1 MSQRGSGPKPAVN
14 GVPALAQPAARGAQV
29 AIERMSLKLPGT
41 DAIAARRIVRR
52 AGELAAERIPSG
64 LSGRFPRLSLRVR
77 PHNLSEGAISE
88 AIAAALVGALGRGG
102 RDA

>member
-1 MSQRGSGPKPAVN
+1 MSARGSGSRSAVSQ
-14 GVPALAQPAARGAQV
+14 PPTLAQPAAAGAQV
-29 AIERMSLKLPGT
+29 AIERMSLKLPGA
-41 DAIAARRIVRR
+41 DPAAARRIVRR

>member
-1 MSQRGSGPKPAVN
+1 MNQA
-14 GVPALAQPAARGAQV
+14 PALARPAARGAQV

-41 DAIAARRIVRR
+41 DAVAARRIVRR
-52 AGELAAERIPSG
+52 AGEIAAERIPAG

-77 PHNLSEGAISE
+77 PHNLSEAAISE
-88 AIAAALVGALGRGG
+88 AIASALIGALGRGG